1 MRVYADASAL
11 VRLVVTEPESAALAR
26 WLPPAADVVTSA
38 VSLVE
43 LTRATRPAELED
55 DREPDPQAVL
65 EGCSLVDVDL
75 VVLRQAAA
83 LASRSLR
90 TLDSI
95 HLATAIQ
102 VVPDVLVTYDRQ
114 LARAALAAGLRV
126 EAPGIAE

>member
-55 DREPDPQAVL
+55 DREDPQAVL

-90 TLDSI
+90 ALDSI